1 MEAKTNKNIRFTGLK
16 IVVFGP
22 ESSGKT
28 TLAQQLAAKY
38 NAAFVPEF
46 ARKYL
51 TEKIESTQQNCT
63 FDDILP
69 IAKGQMQSEQEA
81 EQTPANIIFY
91 DTNPLLTAAYSECH
105 YHKIPEELEIEIPA
119 LSYDLYLLTEPDIP
133 WEADTI
139 RQHQNQRQDEFR
151 AFKKFLKK
159 RNLPYARIKGSETE
173 RLDSA
178 SFHIDNLLLL
188 LQNQFK
194 PTDYLWV
201 LKHQLS
207 IPNLLKHISIV
218 NNGIAPLQLA
228 APATPASGIL
238 VLEQEQHDEL
248 VRIFDEEKEN
258 YTLAKFVPAS
268 GAASRMFKFLLDFLE
283 NYAPDQDTINAYI
296 NKHQAKDLAVFLV
309 GIEKFPFYQEVI
321 AELKRNYSNY
331 DRWNKDLKDYYLIKF
346 LLSSRHFNFASKPK
360 AVLPFH
366 RTETGVKTPIDAH
379 LEEALAYIETKHNAH
394 VHFTISPEF
403 QADFQSIVEAF
414 PNTSTSKIEVS
425 YSVQESATDTIAVAN
440 TGLPYYDK
448 KNHLVCRPC
457 GHGAL
462 LQNLNRIKADII
474 FIKNIDNVSDKTL
487 TSISFYKKMLA
498 GKLIQIQKYVFEILQ
513 QLEAGVDLQLNN
525 WMEFAQNELN
535 ISLPAAILTADANFK
550 KAWLFEK
557 LNRPIRVCGMV
568 KNEGEPGGG
577 PFWVLDKHQQKSLQI
592 VESAQINL
600 NDPQQKAI
608 FDGSTHFN
616 PVDLVCAVK
625 DFKGNAFDLHKYV
638 DPDSGFIV
646 EKSKDGQSFK
656 AYELPGLWNGSMA
669 DWITI
674 FVEVPLQT
682 FNPVKTVN
690 DLLKPAHQP

>member
-1 MEAKTNKNIRFTGLK
+1 METKTNTNNRFSGLK

-28 TLAQQLAAKY
+28 TLAKQLAAKY
-38 NAAFVPEF
+38 NAAYVPEF
-46 ARKYL
+46 ARKYIAD
-51 TEKIESTQQNCT
+51 KVESTQQNCT

-69 IAKGQMQSEQEA
+69 IAKGQLQSEQEA

-105 YHKIPEELEIEIPA
+105 YNKIPEELENEIPT

-133 WEADTI
+133 WEADSI

-159 RNLPYARIKGSETE
+159 RNLPYARIKGTQTE
-173 RLDSA
+173 RIATASA
-178 SFHIDNLLLL
+178 HIDNLLQL

-194 PTDYLWV
+194 AADYLWV

-207 IPNLLKHISIV
+207 IPNLLQHINIV

-228 APATPASGIL
+228 APATPANGIL

-248 VRIFDEEKEN
+248 VRIFDEEKAN

-296 NKHQAKDLAVFLV
+296 NKHNAKDLAVFLV
-309 GIEKFPFYQEVI
+309 GIEKFPFYDEVI
-321 AELKRNYSNY
+321 AELKRNYSNF
-331 DRWNKDLKDYYLIKF
+331 DRWNKDLKDYYFIKF

-366 RTETGVKTPIDAH
+366 KTVARVKTPIDAH
-379 LEEALAYIETKHNAH
+379 LEEALAYIQTKHNAH

-414 PNTSTSKIEVS
+414 PNTSSSKIDVS

-448 KNHLVCRPC
+448 KNHLVCRPA

-462 LQNLNRIKADII
+462 LGNLNRIKADIV

-487 TSISFYKKMLA
+487 PAISFYKKMLA
-498 GKLIQIQKYVFEILQ
+498 GKLIQIQKRVFEILQ
-513 QLEAGVDLQLNN
+513 QLEAGVDLQLSN
-525 WMEFAQNELN
+525 WIEFAQSDLN
-535 ISLPAAILTADANFK
+535 ISASATILSADANFK

-625 DFKGNAFDLHKYV
+625 DFKGNAFDLHKFV

>member
-1 MEAKTNKNIRFTGLK
+1 METKTKTNNRFSGLK

-28 TLAQQLAAKY
+28 TLTKQLAARFQ
-38 NAAFVPEF
+38 AAFVPEF
-46 ARKYL
+46 ARLYL
-51 TEKIESTQQNCT
+51 EDKLQTTQQNCT

-69 IAKGQMQSEQEA
+69 IAKGQLQSEIEA
-81 EQTPANIIFY
+81 EKTPANIIFY
-91 DTNPLLTAAYSECH
+91 DTNPLLTAAYSEFH
-105 YHKIPEELEIEIPA
+105 YSKIPEELENEIPA

-133 WEADTI
+133 WEADSI
-139 RQHQNQRQDEFR
+139 RRHQNQRQDEFR

-173 RLDSA
+173 RLESA

-194 PTDYLWV
+194 TADYLWV

-207 IPNLLKHISIV
+207 IPNLLQHISIV

-228 APATPASGIL
+228 APATPTSGIL

-248 VRIFDEEKEN
+248 VRIFDLEKAN

-283 NYAPDQDTINAYI
+283 NYVPDQDTINAYI
-296 NKHQAKDLAVFLV
+296 NKHNARDLAVFLV
-309 GIEKFPFYQEVI
+309 GIEKFPFYDEVI
-321 AELKRNYSNY
+321 AELKRNYSNF
-331 DRWNKDLKDYYLIKF
+331 DHWNKDLKDYYFIKF
-346 LLSSRHFNFASKPK
+346 LLSTRHFNFASKPK

-366 RTETGVKTPIDAH
+366 KTATRVKTPIDAH
-379 LEEALAYIETKHNAH
+379 LEEALAYIETNQNAH

-414 PNTSTSKIEVS
+414 PNTTSSKIEVS
-425 YSVQESATDTIAVAN
+425 YSVQEPATDTIAVAN
-440 TGLPYYDK
+440 SGLPYYDK
-448 KNHLVCRPC
+448 RNQLVCRPA

-462 LQNLNRIKADII
+462 LENLNRISADII

-487 TSISFYKKMLA
+487 AAISFYKRMLA
-498 GKLIQIQKYVFEILQ
+498 GKLIQIQKRIFEILQ
-513 QLEAGVDLQLNN
+513 QLETGVDLQLDA
-525 WMEFAQNELN
+525 WMEFAQNDLN
-535 ISLPAAILTADANFK
+535 LSATATILTADANFK

-577 PFWVLDKHQQKSLQI
+577 PFWVLDKNQQKSLQI

-600 NDPQQKAI
+600 NDPQQKDI

>member
-1 MEAKTNKNIRFTGLK
+1 MEAKIEHNKKSAQLK
-16 IVVFGP
+16 IVLFGP

-28 TLAQQLAAKY
+28 TLAKQLADKFNGVFLAEY
-38 NAAFVPEF
+38 
-46 ARKYL
+46 ARQYL
-51 TEKIESTQQNCT
+51 TEKAAKTNQFCS

-69 IAKGQMQSEQEA
+69 IANGQREIENQVQ
-81 EQTPANIIFY
+81 QTATSTIFY
-91 DTNPLLTAAYSECH
+91 DTNLLLTAAYSEFH
-105 YHKIPEELEIEIPA
+105 YKKIPEELENEIPT
-119 LSYDLYLLTEPDIP
+119 LQYDLYLLTEPDFP
-133 WEADTI
+133 WQKDPI
-139 RQHQNQRQDEFR
+139 RQHENQREAEFR
-151 AFKKFLKK
+151 AYKKFLKK
-159 RNLPYARIKGSETE
+159 QNLPYARIKGDANQ
-173 RLDSA
+173 RLEAA
-178 SFHIDNLLLL
+178 SQHVENVMLLI
-188 LQNQFK
+188 QNNFK
-194 PTDYLWV
+194 AADYLWV

-207 IPNLLKHISIV
+207 IPTLLQHIKIV
-218 NNGIAPLQLA
+218 NNGISPLKLA
-228 APATPASGIL
+228 GPATPTKGIL
-238 VLEQEQHDEL
+238 VLEQEEHDEL
-248 VRIFDEEKEN
+248 VRIFDLKKEN

-283 NYAPDQDTINAYI
+283 NYVPDQDTINAYI
-296 NKHQAKDLAVFLV
+296 NKNNAKDLAVFLV
-309 GIEKFPFYQEVI
+309 GIEKFAFYNDVI

-331 DRWNKDLKDYYLIKF
+331 DRWNKDLKDYYFIKF
-346 LLSSRHFNFASKPK
+346 LLSSRHFNFTSKPK

-366 RTETGVKTPIDAH
+366 KSENGVKTPIDAH
-379 LEEALAYIETKHNAH
+379 LEEALAYVETNNKTH

-414 PNTSTSKIEVS
+414 SNPTTSKIEVS
-425 YSVQESATDTIAVAN
+425 YSIQEPATDTIAVGTN
-440 TGLPYYDK
+440 GLPHYDK
-448 KNHLVCRPC
+448 KNHLICRPC

-462 LQNLNRIKADII
+462 LQNLNRIQADII
-474 FIKNIDNVSDKTL
+474 FIKNIDNVSAKSL
-487 TSISFYKKMLA
+487 ASISYYKKMLA
-498 GKLIQIQKYVFEILQ
+498 GKLIQMQTAVFEALKCI
-513 QLEAGVDLQLNN
+513 EAGIEIQLD
-525 WMEFAQNELN
+525 EFLSFAQNDLN
-535 ISLPAAILTADANFK
+535 IHVPAAIKTADANFK

-557 LNRPIRVCGMV
+557 LNRPIRLCGMV

-577 PFWVLDKHQQKSLQI
+577 PFWVLDKNQNKSLQI

-608 FDGSTHFN
+608 FDSSTHFN

-625 DFKGNAFDLHKYV
+625 DFKGNAFDLQKYV
-638 DPDSGFIV
+638 DADSGFIV

>member
-1 MEAKTNKNIRFTGLK
+1 MEAKTNKTNRFSGLK

-28 TLAQQLAAKY
+28 TLAKQLADKY
-38 NAAFVPEF
+38 NAAYVPEY

-51 TEKIESTQQNCT
+51 TEKLESTQQNCT
-63 FDDILP
+63 FDDMLP
-69 IAKGQMQSEQEA
+69 IAKGQMQSELEA
-81 EQTPANIIFY
+81 EQTPASIIFY

-105 YHKIPEELEIEIPA
+105 YNKIPEELENEIPS

-133 WEADTI
+133 WEADSI

-178 SFHIDNLLLL
+178 GSHIDNLLQL
-188 LQNQFK
+188 LQNHFK
-194 PTDYLWV
+194 AADYLWV

-207 IPNLLKHISIV
+207 IPNLLQHISIV
-218 NNGIAPLQLA
+218 NNGIAPLNLA
-228 APATPASGIL
+228 DAAKPSNGIHL
-238 VLEQEQHDEL
+238 LEQEQHDEL
-248 VRIFDEEKEN
+248 VRIFENEKQN
-258 YTLAKFVPAS
+258 FTLAKFVPAS

-283 NYAPDQDTINAYI
+283 NYVPDQDTINAYI
-296 NKHQAKDLAVFLV
+296 NKNNAKDLAVFLV
-309 GIEKFPFYQEVI
+309 GIEKFAFYDDVI

-331 DRWNKDLKDYYLIKF
+331 DRWNKDLKDYYFIKF

-366 RTETGVKTPIDAH
+366 KTDNSAKTPIDAH
-379 LEEALAYIETKHNAH
+379 LEEALLYIETNNKAH

-403 QADFQSIVEAF
+403 QADFEGIVEAF
-414 PNTSTSKIEVS
+414 PNANATQISVS
-425 YSVQESATDTIAVAN
+425 YSIQEPATDTIAVGAN
-440 TGLPYYDK
+440 GLPHYDK
-448 KNHLVCRPC
+448 KNHLICRPA

-462 LQNLNRIKADII
+462 LQNLNQIQADII
-474 FIKNIDNVSDKTL
+474 FIKNIDNVSAKSL
-487 TSISFYKKMLA
+487 ASISYYKKMLA
-498 GKLIQIQKYVFEILQ
+498 GKLIQMQKTVFDTLQ
-513 QLEAGVDLQLNN
+513 RLEAGVDLKLDDYLS
-525 WMEFAQNELN
+525 FAQSELN
-535 ISLPAAILTADANFK
+535 IHVADTIKTADANFK

-577 PFWVLDKHQQKSLQI
+577 PFWIIDKHQNKSLQI

-608 FDGSTHFN
+608 FDSSTHFN

-669 DWITI
+669 DWITV